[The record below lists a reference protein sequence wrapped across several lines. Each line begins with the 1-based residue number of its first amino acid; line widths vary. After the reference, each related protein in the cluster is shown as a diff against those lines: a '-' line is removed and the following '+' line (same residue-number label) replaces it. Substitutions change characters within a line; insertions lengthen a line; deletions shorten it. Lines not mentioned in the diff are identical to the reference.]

1 MRSEKGDLGGYLQAS
16 RRLPNY
22 NMLVVSLVAIVL
34 ISGLEGAGQGRWIGL
49 AIVVLVFSIL
59 ILGYQRPNGV
69 QH

>member
-1 MRSEKGDLGGYLQAS
+1 
-16 RRLPNY
+16 
-22 NMLVVSLVAIVL
+22 MLVVSLVAIDL

-49 AIVVLVFSIL
+49 AIAVLVFSIL